1 MKILKKPKFDSK
13 YSLTTSYVCGRQIF
27 SGEISLAYGYGFC
40 FAVGK
45 LMDLHGEGSGSKKGG
60 TGEGGEKVDRP
71 EGYEPPVMETV

>member
-1 MKILKKPKFDSK
+1 MVDGS
-13 YSLTTSYVCGRQIF
+13 SNIF
-27 SGEISLAYGYGFC
+27 RGDRSCNMDFY

-71 EGYEPPVMETV
+71 EGYEPPVMESV